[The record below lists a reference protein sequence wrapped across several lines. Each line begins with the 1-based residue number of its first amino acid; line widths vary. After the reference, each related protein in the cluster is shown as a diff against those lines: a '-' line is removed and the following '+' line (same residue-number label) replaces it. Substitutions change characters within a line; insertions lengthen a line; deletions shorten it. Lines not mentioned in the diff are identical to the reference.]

1 MRALIDSALYQLN
14 FLFKTE
20 LEIER
25 EGGQGEEE
33 GWRGV
38 GGEKED
44 VMDISVS

>member
-1 MRALIDSALYQLN
+1 MRALIDSALYQSN

-33 GWRGV
+33 GGGV
-38 GGEKED
+38 RKR
-44 VMDISVS
+44 M

>member
-1 MRALIDSALYQLN
+1 MRALIDSALYQSN

-33 GWRGV
+33 G
-38 GGEKED
+38 GGGGRKR
-44 VMDISVS
+44 M